1 MYVVGTSVSAKNCIF
16 GGTATLRCDDATF
29 EDCIVCDGDYGGI
42 SSVGDLAMTRCL
54 FFDNFRDYL
63 NGEGDYGVDFFGGKA
78 TFQDT
83 FIQCD
88 SEEEAQDIFN
98 ERKHFEPVYDSEK
111 DKWLLRLKDWKE
123 KKKESQK

>member
-1 MYVVGTSVSAKNCIF
+1 MVKETTVWNSG
-16 GGTATLRCDDATF
+16 
-29 EDCIVCDGDYGGI
+29 
-42 SSVGDLAMTRCL
+42 
-54 FFDNFRDYL
+54 
-63 NGEGDYGVDFFGGKA
+63 GGKA

-98 ERKHFEPVYDSEK
+98 ERKHFEPVYDSEE
-111 DKWLLRLKDWKE
+111 DKWLIRLKDWKE